1 MTNRKKDNLCGWLLG
16 SLPLIGFAIFMLVP
30 ILFSVVMSFN
40 AFPTNSYSF
49 SDMTSVGFQNFAYM
63 FSDPRLWKSLGNT
76 FIYCLSIPF
85 EMFFGLLFAY
95 ILRKKFFGRRFF
107 RIVFFLPHICSLVAL
122 SYAWQYI
129 FNPQDFGL
137 LNQILNTFHIPQQSW
152 LADPKQFKICVIVV
166 TIWSVFGMN
175 VLLYT
180 ASLNSI
186 SPTIY
191 EAAELDGA
199 GPFTKF
205 FRIVVPLVTPISF
218 YILMT
223 AVIGGLQ
230 VYQRPD
236 TMNIDTYRMGP
247 GDSGL
252 SLVGYM
258 MYAKKYPVE
267 NGGLGVAAASSLF
280 IAVVIILF
288 TVLNKTISKKW
299 VNYND

>member
-1 MTNRKKDNLCGWLLG
+1 MTNRQKDNLCGWLLG

-30 ILFSVVMSFN
+30 ILFSVIMSFN
-40 AFPTNSYSF
+40 AFPTNSYAF
-49 SDMTSVGFQNFAYM
+49 SDMKSVGFQNFAYM

-95 ILRKKFFGRRFF
+95 ILRKKFFGRRLF
-107 RIVFFLPHICSLVAL
+107 RIIYFLPHICSLVAL

-137 LNQILNTFHIPQQSW
+137 LNQILHAFHIPQQSW
-152 LADPKQFKICVIVV
+152 LADPKQFKMCVILV

-175 VLLYT
+175 FLLYT

-186 SPTIY
+186 SASIY

-236 TMNIDTYRMGP
+236 TMNMDTYRMGP

-252 SLVGYM
+252 TLVGYM
-258 MYAKKYPVE
+258 MYARKYPVE

-280 IAVVIILF
+280 IAVIIILF